1 VVNGVAINQT
11 QPAFINLLAACE
23 NLNTAV
29 GQSGLLPIN
38 AYRPFLGIQKIF
50 SLENVADSNY
60 HAFQATLRRTRGPV
74 TLDVSYSYSHSIDD
88 SSDRNDTTI
97 VNPLV
102 VSANK
107 ASSNFDQRHLV
118 NVSYVWALPNF
129 KFDSSRIRAWAKEE
143 DGADETPSS
152 PGFLDRMAAGV
163 LGGWEVSGVATFQ
176 SGTPFT
182 VINAGYGA
190 LGISV
195 PDNAGVAGGISSV
208 ASFPDIVGNI
218 HGNAP
223 LGADNSR
230 SFGPALGNAMA
241 FAAPR
246 GLTFGNAG
254 RNVLNNPSRWNAD
267 MTLVKHFKVTEAAHF
282 EFRTEVYN
290 IFNHTQFRVYD
301 SSPNFG
307 NTASNTISCYGVQ
320 AFNAAGDPQT
330 DCLTG
335 NAFLHPVNA
344 HRPRT
349 MQFAIKVSF

>member
-1 VVNGVAINQT
+1 
-11 QPAFINLLAACE
+11 
-23 NLNTAV
+23 
-29 GQSGLLPIN
+29 
-38 AYRPFLGIQKIF
+38 
-50 SLENVADSNY
+50 
-60 HAFQATLRRTRGPV
+60 
-74 TLDVSYSYSHSIDD
+74 
-88 SSDRNDTTI
+88 
-97 VNPLV
+97 
-102 VSANK
+102 
-107 ASSNFDQRHLV
+107 
-118 NVSYVWALPNF
+118 
-129 KFDSSRIRAWAKEE
+129 
-143 DGADETPSS
+143 
-152 PGFLDRMAAGV
+152 
-163 LGGWEVSGVATFQ
+163 
-176 SGTPFT
+176 
-182 VINAGYGA
+182 
-190 LGISV
+190 V